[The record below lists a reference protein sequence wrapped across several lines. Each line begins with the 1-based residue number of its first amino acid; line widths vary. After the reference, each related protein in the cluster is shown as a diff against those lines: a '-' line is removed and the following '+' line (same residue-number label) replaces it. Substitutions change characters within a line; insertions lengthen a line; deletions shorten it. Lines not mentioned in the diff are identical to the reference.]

1 MITNFDL
8 NVYSEESFNV
18 TEADYDAVMADS
30 FEGYSE
36 WSTELEAS
44 AWNGAK
50 PVGDVLVKKACEHA
64 TCSHFRCERNLRV
77 GAIAI

>member
-1 MITNFDL
+1 MINQFDL
-8 NVYSEESFNV
+8 NVYSEEFFNV

-30 FEGYSE
+30 FEGYE
-36 WSTELEAS
+36 DWSRELEAWHGS
-44 AWNGAK
+44 K

-64 TCSHFRCERNLRV
+64 TCSHFRCSRNLRV